1 MIDRPCGNAQPGA
14 DRDAILRCVADE
26 HQPKAN
32 RRVGIRDVAAAAGVG
47 ISTVSRVLSG
57 SADVRPELRERV
69 LAAAAELG
77 YQPDILAQ
85 SLRRGATRSVGFI
98 ADDLSNHVI
107 ADIATGAERAFREHG
122 YSLLVMNSELHP
134 DLDAHNIRVLQARRV
149 DALMMCPVEE
159 NHPETVSALQSL
171 TIPICIVEGDQPPG
185 VSTSYVHSEHAEGVQ
200 EAMRHLVSLGHRRI
214 ALLTGPSRYRSARE
228 RAKGIDL
235 TAAEFPDVTLIH
247 RHVELNADDG
257 QRTFGDLLAA
267 GADPTAVV
275 VGGARLMVGV
285 LRAMDAA
292 GLEPGRDIAIVTSD
306 STPIASVFRPPLAT
320 IQRDGARIGRASAEL
335 LLARLADPAVEP
347 SHTHLPVVYVPR
359 ASAMPP
365 RSPQAG

>member
-1 MIDRPCGNAQPGA
+1 MGLSSGCRNG
-14 DRDAILRCVADE
+14 ILRGVTDDM
-26 HQPKAN
+26 QSKAN

-107 ADIATGAERAFREHG
+107 ADIATGAERALREHG
-122 YSLLVMNSELHP
+122 YSLLVMNSELQP

-159 NHPETVSALQSL
+159 NHPETVAALQSL
-171 TIPICIVEGDQPPG
+171 SIPLCIVEGDQPPE
-185 VSTSYVHSEHAEGVQ
+185 VRASYVHSEHAEGVLA
-200 EAMRHLVSLGHRRI
+200 AMRHLVSMGHRRI
-214 ALLTGPSRYRSARE
+214 ALLTGPARYRSART

-235 TAAEFPDVTLIH
+235 ASAEFPDVVFLH
-247 RHVELNADDG
+247 RNVELNAEDG
-257 QRTFGDLLAA
+257 QRTFGDMLASGQA
-267 GADPTAVV
+267 PTAVV

-285 LRAMDAA
+285 LRAMEAA
-292 GLEPGRDIAIVTSD
+292 GLEPGRDIAMVTSD

-320 IQRDGARIGRASAEL
+320 IQRDGARIGRATAEL
-335 LLARLADPAVEP
+335 LLARLEDPTVEP
-347 SHTHLPVVYVPR
+347 AHTHLPVDYVPR

-365 RSPQAG
+365 RAE